1 MKESHWIKRC
11 GENIAKHLFIAVLC
25 IGIIAISLTC
35 MTRFGLFNQPG
46 KRSINT
52 SSLLTDAIDIAELSA
67 AEFRYRGIADIYT
80 DENKTQVRCRIC
92 YNAIVK
98 AGIDMKQVQ
107 FDVDSKEKVVT
118 ATLPDIDLKVA
129 IIDEQSMAILP
140 SDAGVGIDSMLKYS
154 REDAENEARE
164 SSELINT
171 AQENLKA
178 TIEGLLF
185 PILKARGY
193 SLVWN

>member
-1 MKESHWIKRC
+1 MKELHWIKRC
-11 GENIAKHLFIAVLC
+11 GGIITKHLFIAVLC
-25 IGIIAISLTC
+25 IGVLAIALAC
-35 MTRFGLFNQPG
+35 MTRFGLLNQPG
-46 KRSINT
+46 KVTINT
-52 SSLLTDAIDIAELSA
+52 SSLLTDAIDIAELST

-80 DENKTQVRCRIC
+80 DENRTQVRCRVC

-107 FDVDSKEKVVT
+107 FDVDSEKKVVT
-118 ATLPDIDLKVA
+118 AILPDIDLKVT

-140 SDAGVGIDSMLKYS
+140 SDADVGIDSMLKYS
-154 REDAENEARE
+154 KEDAENEARE

-185 PILKARGY
+185 PILKAQDY

>member
-67 AEFRYRGIADIYT
+67 AEFRYRGIADIYI
-80 DENKTQVRCRIC
+80 QMRIKHKF
-92 YNAIVK
+92 VVVSVTTLSL
-98 AGIDMKQVQ
+98 KQ
-107 FDVDSKEKVVT
+107 
-118 ATLPDIDLKVA
+118 A
-129 IIDEQSMAILP
+129 
-140 SDAGVGIDSMLKYS
+140 
-154 REDAENEARE
+154 
-164 SSELINT
+164 LI
-171 AQENLKA
+171 
-178 TIEGLLF
+178 
-185 PILKARGY
+185 
-193 SLVWN
+193 

>member
-35 MTRFGLFNQPG
+35 MTRFGLFNQPV

-129 IIDEQSMAILP
+129 IID
-140 SDAGVGIDSMLKYS
+140 
-154 REDAENEARE
+154 
-164 SSELINT
+164 
-171 AQENLKA
+171 
-178 TIEGLLF
+178 
-185 PILKARGY
+185 
-193 SLVWN
+193 